1 MEPLAHLVEQ
11 HDGNSFR
18 RLANGKCRDGG
29 HRHEEL
35 LVKQLTA
42 SDALGGTDEDGQANQ
57 QVGDEEDCVLDP
69 GNVHDAKGVGKVDHK
84 PCHVDAGGHHDE
96 LEGDLPSATLVMA
109 VAVPVIMHVIM
120 TMVLPVVM
128 IVPMAMT
135 VIILAYRRV
144 AHDSSFRQN
153 IRTLKHSNELL
164 IFVK

>member
-1 MEPLAHLVEQ
+1 
-11 HDGNSFR
+11 
-18 RLANGKCRDGG
+18 
-29 HRHEEL
+29 
-35 LVKQLTA
+35 
-42 SDALGGTDEDGQANQ
+42 
-57 QVGDEEDCVLDP
+57 
-69 GNVHDAKGVGKVDHK
+69 
-84 PCHVDAGGHHDE
+84 
-96 LEGDLPSATLVMA
+96 MA